1 MAQKQVS
8 LLIHS
13 LHGTSQKGMTVA
25 DGLGSQNSLV
35 NVGMT
40 QLICVFP
47 GDPWVLITIMGYP
60 YNNLNS

>member
-1 MAQKQVS
+1 
-8 LLIHS
+8 
-13 LHGTSQKGMTVA
+13 MTVA

-47 GDPWVLITIMGYP
+47 GDLWVLITIMGYP

>member
-1 MAQKQVS
+1 
-8 LLIHS
+8 
-13 LHGTSQKGMTVA
+13 MTVA

-40 QLICVFP
+40 QLIRVFP
-47 GDPWVLITIMGYP
+47 GDPWVLIMIMGYP